1 MLLTPGDYYVSDE
14 STMNDIFGDY
24 TTTVV
29 PGSDVK
35 NVRPVY
41 FDGVTWTTVEMAEH
55 SYGPMNMID
64 YVKPLP

>member
-1 MLLTPGDYYVSDE
+1 
-14 STMNDIFGDY
+14 MNDIFGDY